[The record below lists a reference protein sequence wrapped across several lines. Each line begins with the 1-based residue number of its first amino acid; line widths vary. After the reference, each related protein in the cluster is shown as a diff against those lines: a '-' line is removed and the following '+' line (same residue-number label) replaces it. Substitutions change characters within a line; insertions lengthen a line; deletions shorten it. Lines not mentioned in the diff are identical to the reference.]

1 MRKRGFLFGAFLCC
15 CALVQ
20 AQDQYVEVTV
30 KDTLLVEPSEWYY
43 YIKVEESYEDMDVT
57 ATIDSTDY
65 MLAPPSQTKAVKTP
79 APKEPPKPKVPTRD
93 EKLEQVRALALKHGG
108 ELLTYTSLINYV
120 AGMDKYLMSNYSRF
134 SIDDAYALN
143 LRFNSRDSLQGFL
156 NALGDRTD
164 VEGGVLRIHHPEL
177 TSFYAQLDEK
187 LVEAGRQKAAR
198 LAQLAGR
205 KLGAITQISEASD
218 AAKNPYEELFEKLTT
233 LLGNKSYPAKLG
245 TDAFPA
251 DKIRIEKTLKFRF
264 AFVK

>member
-1 MRKRGFLFGAFLCC
+1 MRKRGILFTAFLFGCV
-15 CALVQ
+15 LVQ

-30 KDTLLVEPSEWYY
+30 KDTLLVEPKEWYY

-57 ATIDSTDY
+57 TTIDTAAY
-65 MLAPPSQTKAVKTP
+65 LPPPPKTGTTRTP
-79 APKEPPKPKVPTRD
+79 VPKDPPKPKVLTRD
-93 EKLEQVRALALKHGG
+93 EKLTALKALALSHGG

-120 AGMDKYLMSNYSRF
+120 AGFDKYLLSNYSRF

-143 LRFNSRDSLQGFL
+143 LRFSSREALQGFL
-156 NALGDRTD
+156 TAIGDRAD

-177 TSFYAQLDEK
+177 HTFYEKLDVK
-187 LVEAGRQKAAR
+187 LVEAGRQKAGR

-233 LLGNKSYPAKLG
+233 LLGNKSFPAKLG
-245 TDAFPA
+245 TDVFPS
-251 DKIRIEKTLKFRF
+251 DKIRIEKTLRFRF
-264 AFVK
+264 AFQ